1 MSTLTRPQH
10 LFSLA
15 QAAQAAPSLAALQER
30 VAASQ
35 QCMACVKHLIPAT
48 MREHVK
54 AGPIDES
61 GWCVLVSNAAVSTKL
76 RQLQPALLQAL
87 TRNGFQINAIRVKVQ
102 NAPR

>member
-1 MSTLTRPQH
+1 MSTSTRPQH
-10 LFSLA
+10 VYSLS

-35 QCMACVKHLIPAT
+35 QCMACVKHLIPPA

-61 GWCVLVSNAAVSTKL
+61 SWCLLVSNAAVSTKL

-87 TRNGFQINAIRVKVQ
+87 TRHGLQVNAIRVKVQ